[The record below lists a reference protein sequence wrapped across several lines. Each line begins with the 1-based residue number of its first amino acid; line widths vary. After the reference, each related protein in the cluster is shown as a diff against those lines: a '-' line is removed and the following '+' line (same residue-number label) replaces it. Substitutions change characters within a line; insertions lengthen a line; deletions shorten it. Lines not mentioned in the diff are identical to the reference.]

1 MAYLKYRLDLTKK
14 YDGTHS
20 IFPFV
25 TIYPKDNISGIYIF
39 LKCAEFYMFMPV
51 MSVFLSTICSSVRDV
66 SFSFVLF
73 LLHCDNSLSF
83 DLEVSLI
90 KVALMML
97 ICGQKSRLI
106 HRVQPKTYQVFVLYI
121 RYVP

>member
-1 MAYLKYRLDLTKK
+1 MAYLKYRLDLMKK

-51 MSVFLSTICSSVRDV
+51 MSVFLSTICSSSVRDV

-73 LLHCDNSLSF
+73 LLQCDNSLSF

-90 KVALMML
+90 KWL
-97 ICGQKSRLI
+97 
-106 HRVQPKTYQVFVLYI
+106 
-121 RYVP
+121 

>member
-39 LKCAEFYMFMPV
+39 LKCAEFYMFMLV
-51 MSVFLSTICSSVRDV
+51 MNVFLSTICSSVRDV

-73 LLHCDNSLSF
+73 LLHICDNSLSS

-90 KVALMML
+90 KWL
-97 ICGQKSRLI
+97 
-106 HRVQPKTYQVFVLYI
+106 
-121 RYVP
+121 

>member
-51 MSVFLSTICSSVRDV
+51 MSVFLSTICSSSVREM
-66 SFSFVLF
+66 SLF
-73 LLHCDNSLSF
+73 LLFCF
-83 DLEVSLI
+83 YCIVI
-90 KVALMML
+90 
-97 ICGQKSRLI
+97 I
-106 HRVQPKTYQVFVLYI
+106 H
-121 RYVP
+121 

>member
-51 MSVFLSTICSSVRDV
+51 MSVFLSTICSSSVRDV

-90 KVALMML
+90 KWL
-97 ICGQKSRLI
+97 
-106 HRVQPKTYQVFVLYI
+106 
-121 RYVP
+121 

>member
-20 IFPFV
+20 IFLFV

-51 MSVFLSTICSSVRDV
+51 MNVFLSTICSSVRDV

-73 LLHCDNSLSF
+73 LLHSDNSLSF

-90 KVALMML
+90 KWL
-97 ICGQKSRLI
+97 
-106 HRVQPKTYQVFVLYI
+106 
-121 RYVP
+121 